1 MAAAPGTVARQL
13 VRSVLLA
20 DAPLR
25 ALVNGKVF
33 TTHVSNTEAATIL
46 QESPLVV
53 IDVRGGFTRF
63 FGQLE
68 DTSFELWTY
77 SKASSDEAQDV
88 YDKAFSLLQMVQLQA
103 TDVDLV
109 GTAREIARAEDGFN
123 DELRAWYARGRWTMK
138 AL

>member
-1 MAAAPGTVARQL
+1 MATAPGTVARQL

-33 TTHVSNTEAATIL
+33 TSHVSSTEAATLL
-46 QESPLVV
+46 QASSLIIV
-53 IDVRGGFTRF
+53 DVAGGFTRF
-63 FGQLE
+63 FGQLA
-68 DTSFELWTY
+68 DTSFSLWAY
-77 SKASSDEAQDV
+77 SKASSYEAQDV
-88 YDKAFSLLQMVQLQA
+88 YDKAFALLQMVQLQA
-103 TDVDLV
+103 NDVDLI
-109 GTAREIARAEDGFN
+109 GSARELERAEDGFN